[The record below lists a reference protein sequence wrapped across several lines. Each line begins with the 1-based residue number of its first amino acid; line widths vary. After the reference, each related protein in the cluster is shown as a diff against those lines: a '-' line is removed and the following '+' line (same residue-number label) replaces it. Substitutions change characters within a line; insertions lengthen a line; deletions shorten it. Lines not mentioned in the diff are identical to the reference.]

1 MTEEEKSGIVH
12 EVIETIKGQSQDI
25 TELPVSDNIEDF
37 TTLPAVGRDGRL
49 KKFRVTDLKSE
60 FAGGSN
66 IELVQETGQSE
77 DKAMSQKATTAAIAA
92 ATTTTDGKNLQE
104 VYEVSKTAATRA
116 SQTQSTI
123 EVVQKRGE
131 ATDKPMSQKAVSDA
145 LKKVEDK
152 TKDIEETIS
161 SISASGGVPIV
172 QEIGDS
178 TTKVMSQ
185 SAVTE
190 AIANVEK
197 KTEELAKKKEV
208 KKEYASLATSY
219 SQSSAYQNALG
230 TNVYI
235 STWKPLKFDVYL
247 SKFTLSANWLKDVTE
262 ITNNVIKLLVADADG
277 KVIGIHEAT
286 ISVGQYEI
294 DIEKDKV
301 LVPKGG
307 YVALLKSN
315 LGSKSLY
322 SDTSVPAVV
331 NKWAGTSQVGDGMTS
346 RGKDASAWTPA
357 YSVTYYAEK
366 EDNFLRDLKSE
377 LFKEVTGNVGKS
389 VTSNVAATLFPNG
402 WKVLDVDVELTKIT
416 LGKTV
421 TEDKNAYLLIST
433 NDDEYP
439 IDRIVPIS
447 VKKNT
452 SEIDVSGNHIVIS
465 KGAICV
471 LVCVGDIF
479 LSNSV
484 REQGIPNVAYTT
496 QKKGDKAKS
505 DVWNRSL
512 APNYSIE
519 YKYVSTAKQ
528 EKIDTEL
535 HTITVEDMKGILMCG
550 SSLTYSARQ
559 PKSMSWGERLNDM
572 LDINLYNGGI
582 SGSTLKANM
591 QLLATNGAF
600 GFTSKGTPSSIT
612 PSYILFNNAANGT
625 PSGPRLQDSYK
636 AALSI
641 ARMYGAKM
649 IIGGEE
655 PEMQTVSWNGT
666 ESQAFDRAVKAFAE
680 ENDVLASP
688 LLYLQTKL
696 RATSPY
702 RGFASGVH
710 GNYRLIA
717 PYLAHFDL
725 FNRLPISKSVKMFK
739 YRNTYKDG
747 AAVVSDL
754 VFDNNLDRMKFFTAI
769 SCGAGDDDSTTQTDN
784 CDRLNDFDHSSNG
797 GMNVGNSTSES
808 IAMRLEGE
816 IAFNKFAL
824 IEFILDRVNVTSVKF
839 SIKSNINP
847 SHVYFGVKEA
857 VTSGDIVK
865 LSWKEAEVSYKDG
878 VISASFEHLHLED
891 LDKVRVLIETNGDFK
906 LSRPTLSYSGGRE
919 KMLETRALANYNYRQ
934 FGKEL
939 MDKTSVES
947 GWTLVGGA
955 VVEKLPALIANYPK
969 YNSSKAHINLSS
981 ASHSMSKKIDIEQ
994 GTNKVAI
1001 RVVAQVFPKI
1011 ATKRYNSTAIVGTYA
1026 VVAEKISEVDQL
1038 VTAVNDGQTVN
1049 VEGRMVDKKWFHN
1062 QYLHQ
1067 ITQEE
1072 ATAANAFCS
1081 PTSPSI
1087 NEYDYVYSR
1096 MIVTIGNQQFASL
1109 MKRESLVTAGWQE
1122 LYFEVELQPED
1133 TAIQIKIEREAAI
1146 AGLANSG
1153 LPMFIHDVSLQK
1165 IN

>member
-25 TELPVSDNIEDF
+25 TELPLSDNIEDF
-37 TTLPAVGRDGRL
+37 TTLPAVGKDGRL
-49 KKFRVTDLKSE
+49 KKFRVTDLRSE
-60 FAGGSN
+60 FAGGNN

-77 DKAMSQKATTAAIAA
+77 DKAMSQKATTAAITA
-92 ATTTTDGKNLQE
+92 ATTTNDGKTLQD

-123 EVVQKRGE
+123 EVVQERGE

-152 TKDIEETIS
+152 AKDIEETVS
-161 SISASGGVPIV
+161 SISATGSVPIV

-208 KKEYASLATSY
+208 KKEYASLATLY

-230 TNVYI
+230 TNIYI
-235 STWKPLKFDVYL
+235 STWKPLEFDVYL

-262 ITNNVIKLLVADADG
+262 ITNNVIKFLVADADG
-277 KVIGIHEAT
+277 KVIGTHEAT
-286 ISVGQYEI
+286 ISVGQYVI
-294 DIEKDKV
+294 DVEDKKV

-315 LGSKSLY
+315 LGTKTLY
-322 SDTSVPAVV
+322 SDTNTSDIV
-331 NKWAGTSQVGDGMTS
+331 NKWARTSQIGDGMTVK
-346 RGKDASAWTPA
+346 GKGTSDWTPA
-357 YSVTYYAEK
+357 YSVVYYEEK
-366 EDNFLRDLKSE
+366 EDDFLRELKGE
-377 LFKEVTGNVGKS
+377 LFKESVGVVGES
-389 VTSNVAATLFPNG
+389 TPSNTAATLVPNG
-402 WKVLDVDVELTKIT
+402 WRVLDVDVELTKIT
-416 LGKTV
+416 LGKAV
-421 TEDKNAYLLIST
+421 SEDKVAYLYVST
-433 NDDEYP
+433 SEDGYP
-439 IDRIVPIS
+439 IDRVYSLS
-447 VKKNT
+447 VKKDS
-452 SEIDVSGNHIVIS
+452 SEIDVSSLHITIP
-465 KGAICV
+465 KGALCV
-471 LVCVGDIF
+471 FSCVGEVF
-479 LSNSV
+479 LLSSARGEGV
-484 REQGIPNVAYTT
+484 PNVAYTT
-496 QKKGDKAKS
+496 FKKGDKAKI
-505 DVWNRSL
+505 DVWNRNL

-519 YKYVSTAKQ
+519 YKYVSSGKQ
-528 EKIDTEL
+528 GQKEENV
-535 HTITVEDMKGILMCG
+535 HTITVEDMEGILMTG

-591 QLLATNGAF
+591 QLLASNGAF

-636 AALSI
+636 AALYI

-710 GNYRLIA
+710 GNYRLIV
-717 PYLAHFDL
+717 PYLAHFEL

-739 YRNTYKDG
+739 YRNTYKGG

-784 CDRLNDFDHSSNG
+784 CDRLNDFDHSSSG
-797 GMNVGNSTSES
+797 GTNVGNSTSES

-816 IAFNKFAL
+816 VEFNKFAL
-824 IEFILDRVNVTSVKF
+824 VEFILDRVNVISVKF

-906 LSRPTLSYSGGRE
+906 LSKPTLSYRDGRE
-919 KMLETRALANYNYRQ
+919 KMLDTRALANYNYRQ

-939 MDKTSVES
+939 MNKTSVES
-947 GWTLVGGA
+947 GWTLAGGA
-955 VVEKLPALIANYPK
+955 IVEKLPALIANYPK
-969 YNSSKAHINLSS
+969 YNSSKTHVNLSS

-1001 RVVAQVFPKI
+1001 RVVVQVFPKI
-1011 ATKRYNSTAIVGTYA
+1011 ATMRYNSNAIVGTYA
-1026 VVAEKISEVDQL
+1026 VVAEKISEADQL
-1038 VTAVNDGQTVN
+1038 VTAANDGQIVN
-1049 VEGRMVDKKWFHN
+1049 VEGRNVDKKWFHN
-1062 QYLHQ
+1062 RYLHQ

-1087 NEYDYVYSR
+1087 KEYDYIYSN

-1109 MKRESLVTAGWQE
+1109 MKREVLVTAGWQE

-1133 TAIQIKIEREAAI
+1133 TAIQIKIEREGVI
-1146 AGLANSG
+1146 DGLENSG
-1153 LPMFIHDVSLQK
+1153 LPMFIHDVSVQK

>member
-1 MTEEEKSGIVH
+1 MSSVKTTQLDGDVSVGRNTSIGGNVTIQGGGRVKGTF
-12 EVIETIKGQSQDI
+12 VIDGWLDAKNIKGSNKGIFTTVEKLREAFPRPHDGWWAIVGKSLPSPIYVGDGGEWVATGESGGNPTLEDTNGALQQAIDEAKKKA
-25 TELPVSDNIEDF
+25 TEVKKTIEDMVSS
-37 TTLPAVGRDGRL
+37 LPIA
-49 KKFRVTDLKSE
+49 
-60 FAGGSN
+60 
-66 IELVQETGQSE
+66 QETG
-77 DKAMSQKATTAAIAA
+77 D
-92 ATTTTDGKNLQE
+92 
-104 VYEVSKTAATRA
+104 
-116 SQTQSTI
+116 
-123 EVVQKRGE
+123 
-131 ATDKPMSQKAVSDA
+131 
-145 LKKVEDK
+145 
-152 TKDIEETIS
+152 
-161 SISASGGVPIV
+161 SA
-172 QEIGDS
+172 
-178 TTKVMSQ
+178 TKVMSQ
-185 SAVTE
+185 AAVTE
-190 AIANVEK
+190 AITNVEK

-208 KKEYASLATSY
+208 KKEYASLDTFY
-219 SQSSAYQNALG
+219 SQSSVYQNVLSDNTYAS
-230 TNVYI
+230 I
-235 STWKPLKFDVYL
+235 WKPLEFDVYL
-247 SKFTLSANWLKDVTE
+247 SKFTLPANWLKDVTE
-262 ITNNVIKLLVADADG
+262 ITNNVIKFLVADADG

-286 ISVGQYEI
+286 ISVGQYVI
-294 DIEKDKV
+294 DIEDKKV

-307 YVALLKSN
+307 YVALLNSN
-315 LGSKSLY
+315 LGTKTLY
-322 SDTSVPAVV
+322 PDASAPGIS
-331 NKWAGTSQVGDGMTS
+331 NKWAGTSQIGDGMTFK
-346 RGKDASAWTPA
+346 GKDISNWTPA
-357 YSVTYYAEK
+357 YSVVYYEEK
-366 EDNFLRDLKSE
+366 EDDFLKELKSE
-377 LFKEVTGNVGKS
+377 LSKESVGIVGDS
-389 VTSNVAATLFPNG
+389 TPSNTAAELVPNG
-402 WKVLDVDVELTKIT
+402 WRVLDIDVELTKIT
-416 LGKTV
+416 LGKAV
-421 TEDKNAYLLIST
+421 SEDKVAYLYVST
-433 NDDEYP
+433 DEDGYP
-439 IDRIVPIS
+439 IGIVYSLS
-447 VKKNT
+447 VKKDS
-452 SEIDVSGNHIVIS
+452 SEIDVSSLHITIPKGALCVFSCVGEVFLSSSTRS
-465 KGAICV
+465 KGV
-471 LVCVGDIF
+471 
-479 LSNSV
+479 
-484 REQGIPNVAYTT
+484 PNVAYATFG
-496 QKKGDKAKS
+496 KGDKARE
-505 DVWNRSL
+505 DFWNRSL

-519 YKYVSTAKQ
+519 YKYVSIEKQ
-528 EKIDTEL
+528 GQKEEDV

-591 QLLATNGAF
+591 QLLASNGTF
-600 GFTSKGTPSSIT
+600 GFTAETTPSVLK

-625 PSGPRLQDSYK
+625 PSGPKLQDSYK

-655 PEMQTVSWNGT
+655 PEMQAADWNGT

-696 RATSPY
+696 RATFPY

-717 PYLAHFDL
+717 PYLAHFEL

-739 YRNTYKDG
+739 YRKTYKGG

-769 SCGAGDDDSTTQTDN
+769 SCGAGDDDTTTQTDN
-784 CDRLNDFDHSSNG
+784 CDRIAEFDYSSNG
-797 GMNVGNSTSES
+797 GTNVGNSTSES
-808 IAMRLEGE
+808 IAMRLE
-816 IAFNKFAL
+816 ADVLFNKFAL
-824 IEFILDRVNVTSVKF
+824 VEFILDRVNVTSVKF

-878 VISASFEHLHLED
+878 VISASFEHINLED

-906 LSRPTLSYSGGRE
+906 LSKPTLSYSGGRE

-947 GWTLVGGA
+947 GWTLAAGA

-969 YNSSKAHINLSS
+969 YNSSKTHVNLSS

-1011 ATKRYNSTAIVGTYA
+1011 ATKRYNSAAIVGTYA
-1026 VVAEKISEVDQL
+1026 VVDEKISETDQL
-1038 VTAVNDGQTVN
+1038 VTASNDGQMVN
-1049 VEGRMVDKKWFHN
+1049 VEGRNVDKKWFHD

-1087 NEYDYVYSR
+1087 KEYDYLYSK

-1109 MKRESLVTAGWQE
+1109 MKREVLVTAGWQE
-1122 LYFEVELQPED
+1122 VYFEVELQPED
-1133 TAIQIKIEREAAI
+1133 TAIQIKIEREGAI
-1146 AGLANSG
+1146 AGLANSA
-1153 LPMFIHDVSLQK
+1153 LPMFIHDVSVQK

>member
-1 MTEEEKSGIVH
+1 MTIYELQQRAKMLRTKTQTGSITPDEVGSLH
-12 EVIETIKGQSQDI
+12 ED
-25 TELPVSDNIEDF
+25 
-37 TTLPAVGRDGRL
+37 TLAY
-49 KKFRVTDLKSE
+49 
-60 FAGGSN
+60 
-66 IELVQETGQSE
+66 
-77 DKAMSQKATTAAIAA
+77 IAA
-92 ATTTTDGKNLQE
+92 LEQSADSLGIKKVYPSKSAMEADTTPVGNNGKAIRYGQLACVYDHANPESTDNGDIYTYQAPGWLKIGNIADE
-104 VYEVSKTAATRA
+104 TNISV
-116 SQTQSTI
+116 TQDLGDSPTK
-123 EVVQKRGE
+123 V
-131 ATDKPMSQKAVSDA
+131 MSQKAV
-145 LKKVEDK
+145 
-152 TKDIEETIS
+152 
-161 SISASGGVPIV
+161 
-172 QEIGDS
+172 
-178 TTKVMSQ
+178 
-185 SAVTE
+185 TE
-190 AIANVEK
+190 AISVVEK

-208 KKEYASLATSY
+208 KKEYASLATLY
-219 SQSSAYQNALG
+219 NQSSTYQNVSA
-230 TNVYI
+230 VSAYV
-235 STWKPLKFDVYL
+235 STWKPLEFDVYL

-262 ITNNVIKLLVADADG
+262 ITNNVIKFLVADADG

-322 SDTSVPAVV
+322 SDTNSPAIV
-331 NKWAGTSQVGDGMTS
+331 NKWASTSQVGDGMTS
-346 RGKDASAWTPA
+346 RGKDVSLWTPA
-357 YSVTYYAEK
+357 YSVIYYEEK
-366 EDNFLRDLKSE
+366 EDNFLKELKSE
-377 LFKEVTGNVGKS
+377 LFKESIGVVGDN
-389 VTSNVAATLFPNG
+389 TPSNTAASLFPNG
-402 WKVLDVDVELTKIT
+402 WRILDVDVELTKIT
-416 LGKTV
+416 LGKSV
-421 TEDKNAYLLIST
+421 SEDKVAYLCVST
-433 NDDEYP
+433 SEDGYP
-439 IDRIVPIS
+439 IDRVYSLS
-447 VKKNT
+447 VKKDS
-452 SEIDVSGNHIVIS
+452 SEIDVSSFHVTIP
-465 KGAICV
+465 KGALCV
-471 LVCVGDIF
+471 LSCAGEIF
-479 LSNSV
+479 LSSSARGEGV
-484 REQGIPNVAYTT
+484 PNVAYATL
-496 QKKGDKAKS
+496 KKGDKGRE
-505 DVWNRSL
+505 DIWNRNL
-512 APNYSIE
+512 APNYLIE
-519 YKYVSTAKQ
+519 YKYVSSGKQ
-528 EKIDTEL
+528 ERKEENV
-535 HTITVEDMKGILMCG
+535 HTITVEDMKGILMTG

-600 GFTSKGTPSSIT
+600 GFTSKATPST
-612 PSYILFNNAANGT
+612 LKPAYILFNNAANGT
-625 PSGPRLQDSYK
+625 PSGPKLQDSYK
-636 AALSI
+636 VALSI
-641 ARMYGAKM
+641 ARIYGAKM

-655 PEMQTVSWNGT
+655 PEMQTASWNGT

-739 YRNTYKDG
+739 YRNTYKGG

-769 SCGAGDDDSTTQTDN
+769 SCGAGDDDNTTQTDN
-784 CDRLNDFDHSSNG
+784 CDRLNDFDHSSTG
-797 GMNVGNSTSES
+797 GTNVGNSTSES

-824 IEFILDRVNVTSVKF
+824 VEFILDRVNVTSVKF

-847 SHVYFGVKEA
+847 SHVFFGVKEA
-857 VTSGDIVK
+857 ITSGDIVK

-891 LDKVRVLIETNGDFK
+891 LDKVRVLIETNSDFK
-906 LSRPTLSYSGGRE
+906 LSKPTLSYHNGTE
-919 KMLETRALANYNYRQ
+919 KQLNVRALTNYNYRQ

-981 ASHSMSKKIDIEQ
+981 ASHSMRKKIDIEQ

-1026 VVAEKISEVDQL
+1026 VVAEKISEADQL
-1038 VTAVNDGQTVN
+1038 VTAANDGQIVN
-1049 VEGRMVDKKWFHN
+1049 VEGRNVDKKWFHN

-1087 NEYDYVYSR
+1087 KEYDYLYSK

-1109 MKRESLVTAGWQE
+1109 MKCEAPVTAGWQE

-1146 AGLANSG
+1146 AGLENSG
-1153 LPMFIHDVSLQK
+1153 LPMFIHDVSVQR
-1165 IN
+1165 IY